1 MMLIAVEYDL
11 TIVRATH
18 IPGDEN
24 GVCDDLSRFRTTP
37 ALLGFSAQHTIDF
50 VGNTTLAGL
59 LKLCDPTSPSPFISE
74 KAFLEFWSEARRLVV
89 ALAEGTSRSL

>member
-1 MMLIAVEYDL
+1 MLIAVEYDL
-11 TIVRATH
+11 TIVETTH

-59 LKLCDPTSPSPFISE
+59 LKLCDPTSPSPFLSE
-74 KAFLEFWSEARRLVV
+74 RTFLEFWSEARRLVV
-89 ALAEGTSRSL
+89 ALAEGTPRGL